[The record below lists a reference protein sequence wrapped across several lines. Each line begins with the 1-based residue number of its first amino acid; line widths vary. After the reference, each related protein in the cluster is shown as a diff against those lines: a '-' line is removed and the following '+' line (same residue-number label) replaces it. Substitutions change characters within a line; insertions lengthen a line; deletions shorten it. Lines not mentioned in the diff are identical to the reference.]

1 MAHGVD
7 ERRRIIGTS
16 APHRVL
22 HNLPLEMIERFR
34 KQLTLVDL
42 QFEGHSGVI
51 AQAVAACYQ
60 EEPTAFRDSTL
71 CDPGAY
77 PEPPLVTGLTWRV
90 TQPWAEPE
98 SDEEREAAKR
108 ARELIERIRDRRR
121 GGDQECE

>member
-71 CDPGAY
+71 CDPGATDAAAAIRSVNRQKVWAADDGRVPHLMPKARHALRASDATL
-77 PEPPLVTGLTWRV
+77 PEP
-90 TQPWAEPE
+90 
-98 SDEEREAAKR
+98 
-108 ARELIERIRDRRR
+108 
-121 GGDQECE
+121 